1 MAKYKVYN
9 VVAEWEVELPD
20 MDGIYHMEFEKFFDD
35 IFSSKVSAIKKAH
48 ELASK
53 YVCYVRV
60 IEAIISEKGL
70 TYNKTIDFNK

>member
-1 MAKYKVYN
+1 MVKYKVYN
-9 VVAEWEVELPD
+9 VVAEQETELPD

-35 IFSSKVSAIKKAH
+35 MFSSKESAINKAH

-70 TYNKTIDFNK
+70 TYNKTIDFKK